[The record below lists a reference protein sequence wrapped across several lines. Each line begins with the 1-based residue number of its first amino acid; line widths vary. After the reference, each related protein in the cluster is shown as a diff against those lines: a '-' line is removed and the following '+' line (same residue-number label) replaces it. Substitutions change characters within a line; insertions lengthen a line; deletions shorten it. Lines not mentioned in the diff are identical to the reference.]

1 MKSIIDFLI
10 SRCRTRCR
18 CLGDLSHFR
27 GAAVLIPCPYCKHA
41 LTVNDPRPGR
51 FTTRCSGCQK
61 RFVLIVPDDPT
72 KRPMVA
78 TLKSELPRDETIT
91 EDATA
96 PPPPTGET
104 MVASPTTSRAAEM
117 ETVADGAGS
126 RAPRTASAS
135 EETAVL
141 TNHGDRTQPMET
153 VANASAAAKRLIAPA
168 GEDVP
173 TSLGGYQIEQ
183 ILGRGGM
190 GAVYLARQL
199 SLDRHVALKTM
210 RPEWA
215 RNPTFVARFVREAY
229 AAAQLTHHN
238 VVQIYDFGEDKGTSY
253 FSMEFVPGKS
263 LNDLLRQAG
272 KLDPEVAVGYIL
284 QAARGLKFAHERGMI
299 HRDVKPDNLMLS
311 DLGIVKVADLG
322 LVKTPAAVAA
332 ELAAEPSPAGAPKG
346 APSSQSRISEIAS
359 TDVTSAEVAMGT
371 PAYMAPEQGRD
382 AASVDA
388 RADIY
393 SLGCTLYTLVT
404 GRPPFE
410 GSSPLEVITKHQTQQ
425 ITPPD
430 LVVKRVPKELSA
442 VILKMA
448 AKNPDDRYPNL
459 DAVIKD
465 LENYL
470 GISTTGPFTPKEE
483 HALVLETA
491 VQEYNANPL
500 AKLRP
505 KLILGFLGGCL
516 VLTLL
521 CFLIRMPLV
530 AGGFL
535 GLLLLASASYFVIA
549 GIARKTYVFQK
560 ARQFAFGSKLGDWLT
575 VMAGVILILILLYVF
590 KLFWVWVAFCVAAI
604 LLAFGFYQMVDRKLD
619 DSRRE
624 SLERVEEMLKKMRLN
639 GLEEDALRQF
649 VCKYSG
655 RQWEEFYED
664 LFGYEAKMTAR
675 DQWGRSERSRSRP
688 KFSAWRDPLVR
699 WIDAKQRA
707 RQEAAEKKT
716 LQSIEEKSLVAQGVN
731 LVTARRQ
738 SQRSAS
744 AMVTRATELR
754 TLNTATAQSATLSPE
769 EVKQRSVKSLLD
781 VAGKA
786 EKYLADMEKGL
797 EPRYR
802 TGLLDVILGP
812 RVRFLAGA
820 LLLAGCVLW
829 INQNKLI
836 SAKEIENLASTAVKT
851 KDASEAADA
860 AAAKTKKVQERARD
874 AKPLDL
880 PPIPKAVTNLF
891 RDFNPGV
898 AGLLLIVSAF
908 FGGWRLTLFVVPSAA
923 IIVLGRSLG
932 IPGYEPY
939 IPAEWSS
946 LALGGAITVVGIL
959 YSRGR

>member
-1 MKSIIDFLI
+1 M
-10 SRCRTRCR
+10 
-18 CLGDLSHFR
+18 
-27 GAAVLIPCPYCKHA
+27 LIPCPYCKHG

-61 RFVLIVPDDPT
+61 RFVLIVPDDPA

-78 TLKSELPRDETIT
+78 TLKSELSENATIT

-104 MVASPTTSRAAEM
+104 MVASSAPSRAADT
-117 ETVADGAGS
+117 ETVADLSSTRPPRMGS
-126 RAPRTASAS
+126 TSQ
-135 EETAVL
+135 ETAVL
-141 TNHGDRTQPMET
+141 KSKGDRTQRLDT
-153 VANASAAAKRLIAPA
+153 ADDASAAARRPITPA

-173 TSLGGYQIEQ
+173 KSLGGYQIEQ

-199 SLDRHVALKTM
+199 SLDRMVALKTM

-238 VVQIYDFGEDKGTSY
+238 VVQIYDFGEDKGTNY
-253 FSMEFVPGKS
+253 FSMEFVPGQS

-332 ELAAEPSPAGAPKG
+332 ELAAAPGPDGATKGPASG
-346 APSSQSRISEIAS
+346 QSRISEIAS
-359 TDVTSAEVAMGT
+359 ADVTSADVAMGT

-404 GRPPFE
+404 GRPPFD
-410 GSSPLEVITKHQTQQ
+410 GTTPLEVITKHQTQQ

-448 AKNPDDRYPNL
+448 AKNPDDRYANL
-459 DAVIKD
+459 DGVIKD
-465 LENYL
+465 LESYL
-470 GISTTGPFTPKEE
+470 GISTTGPFSPKEE
-483 HALVLETA
+483 HAEVLETA
-491 VQEYNANPL
+491 VQEYSALPL

-505 KLILGFLGGCL
+505 KVILGFLGGCL
-516 VLTLL
+516 ALTLL
-521 CFLIRMPLV
+521 CFLIRLPLV

-535 GLLLLASASYFVIA
+535 GLLLLTGASYFVIS
-549 GIARKTYVFQK
+549 GIARKTYLFQK
-560 ARQFAFGSKLGDWLT
+560 ARQFAFGSRLGDWLT
-575 VMAGVILILILLYVF
+575 VIAGVLLILVLLYVF
-590 KLFWVWVAFCVAAI
+590 KLIWVWVAFCVAAV
-604 LLAFGFYQMVDRKLD
+604 LLAFAFYQMVDRKLD
-619 DSRRE
+619 DSRRQP
-624 SLERVEEMLKKMRLN
+624 LERVEEMLKKMRLN

-655 RQWEEFYED
+655 QQWEEFYED

-675 DQWGRSERSRSRP
+675 EQWGRTERSRSRP
-688 KFSAWRDPLVR
+688 RFSAWRDPLVR

-707 RQEAAEKKT
+707 RREAAEKKT

-738 SQRSAS
+738 SQRSAA

-754 TLNTATAQSATLSPE
+754 TLNTAMAQAATLSPE
-769 EVKQRSVKSLLD
+769 EIKRRSVKSLLD
-781 VAGKA
+781 VASKP

-802 TGLLDVILGP
+802 TGLFDVILGP
-812 RVRFLAGA
+812 RVRFIAGA
-820 LLLAGCVLW
+820 VLLAGCGLW

-836 SAKEIENLASTAVKT
+836 SAKEIKSLGSTAVNT
-851 KDASEAADA
+851 QDASEAADVA
-860 AAAKTKKVQERARD
+860 ADKAKQIQERARE

-880 PPIPKAVTNLF
+880 PPVPRTITKLF

-898 AGLLLIVSAF
+898 AGLLLIVSSF
-908 FGGWRLTLFVVPSAA
+908 FGGWRLTLFVIPAA
-923 IIVLGRSLG
+923 TVIVLGRSLG

-939 IPAEWSS
+939 IHAEWSS
-946 LALGGAITVVGIL
+946 LALGGAIAVVGIL